1 VDEVILARH
10 GESEF
15 SLRGLA
21 NGDPAVAGPL
31 TRAGVEQ
38 ARKLGKRLRDE
49 RIDLCA
55 TTEFE
60 RTRQTADIALAGRE
74 VPRLVVPELNDIR
87 FGEFEGGLVDGFR
100 TWLREHGAAGIPPGG
115 GESRAE
121 TAIRYAT
128 GYRKIANRPERLILA
143 IGHAVSIVYILK
155 CARGED
161 PPLFLE
167 GPPQYAMPFR
177 LSQKELSQAAERLEF
192 WAREK
197 LAA

>member
-1 VDEVILARH
+1 MDEVILARH

-31 TRAGVEQ
+31 TGAGVEQ
-38 ARKLGKRLRDE
+38 ARKLGERLRE
-49 RIDLCA
+49 EPIELCV

-60 RTRQTADIALAGRE
+60 RTRQTADIVLAGRE
-74 VPRLVVPELNDIR
+74 VPRLGIPELNDIR
-87 FGEFEGGLVDGFR
+87 FGEFEGGLVEGFR
-100 TWLREHGAAGIPPGG
+100 TWLREHGAAGVPPGG

-128 GYRKIANRPERLILA
+128 GYRKVADRPERLILA

-167 GPPQYAMPFR
+167 GPPEYAVPFR
-177 LSQKELSQAAERLEF
+177 LSKEELSKAADRLES
-192 WAREK
+192 WAR
-197 LAA
+197 

>member
-1 VDEVILARH
+1 MILARH

-21 NGDPAVAGPL
+21 NGDPTVAGPL
-31 TRAGVEQ
+31 TQAGVDQ
-38 ARKLGKRLRDE
+38 ARKLEERLRAE
-49 RIDLCA
+49 PIDLCV

-60 RTRQTADIALAGRE
+60 RTRQTADISLAGRE

-128 GYRKIANRPERLILA
+128 GYRKIAHRPERLILA

-167 GPPQYAMPFR
+167 GPPQYAVPFR
-177 LSQKELSQAAERLEF
+177 LSQKELSLAADRLES